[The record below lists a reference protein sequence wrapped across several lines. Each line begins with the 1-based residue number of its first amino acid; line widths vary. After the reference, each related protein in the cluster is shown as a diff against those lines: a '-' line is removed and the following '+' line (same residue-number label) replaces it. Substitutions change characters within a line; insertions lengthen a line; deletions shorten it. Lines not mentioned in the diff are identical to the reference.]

1 LRLLLDTH
9 AVLWWFNG
17 DPSLSPAARSAIAD
31 ATDAV
36 FVSAVSALEI
46 ATKHRLGKLPEA
58 RLLSARFEEMTA
70 HESFSPLPITLAHGR
85 VAGQMTLAH
94 QDPFDRLLTAQALLE
109 GLTIVSRDRVF
120 DAAGVSRL
128 W

>member
-1 LRLLLDTH
+1 MRLLLDTH

-17 DPSLSPAARSAIAD
+17 DPSLSPAARSAIAE

-70 HESFSPLPITLAHGR
+70 HESFSPLSITLAHAR

-120 DAAGVSRL
+120 DAAGVNRL